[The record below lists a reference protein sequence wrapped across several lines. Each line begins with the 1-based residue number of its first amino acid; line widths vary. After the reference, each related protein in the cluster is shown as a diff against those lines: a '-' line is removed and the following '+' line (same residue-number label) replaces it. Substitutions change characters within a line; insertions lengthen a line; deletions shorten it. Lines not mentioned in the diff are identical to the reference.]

1 MEKFLHVML
10 CTAVTVSLAGCQK
23 MDQGVLKA
31 NPGSGS
37 GGLTEAVTET
47 IVSDIVSGILEDTDK
62 LEDGSTTKR
71 QEVRVMPAENDSEVR
86 VIDDNHVVKE
96 YMQNTIL
103 LVVREALR
111 MQSLPALPD
120 GAKALYHYELWQ
132 EDLDSVLTGAE
143 RPLLKAYTAGL
154 YKDPAGFYL
163 GIELSDEMEYE
174 LGEYFENGRC
184 YAALEETTGAYLL
197 GLAEGNPESSVS
209 GSETDRR
216 QEEGGEPA
224 DFYLSARSDIDY
236 EGVASVSKKQKIE
249 IIPAGEETTAFSLT
263 DLKEITEF
271 LKKEDAGAWEFT
283 GSIPADAE
291 KVCDVIRYA
300 QARRTADKRLV
311 EQYRD
316 VLYQNTD
323 GYFVEVVEADSG
335 MYEGDDKG
343 MRLCFK
349 VPEQTGDYISGFCKQ
364 QGDCFK

>member
-1 MEKFLHVML
+1 MEKFLYVML
-10 CTAVTVSLAGCQK
+10 CTAVIVSLAGCQK

-37 GGLTEAVTET
+37 GGLTEAITET
-47 IVSDIVSGILEDTDK
+47 IVSDIVSGILEDTDEF
-62 LEDGSTTKR
+62 EDGGTTKR
-71 QEVRVMPAENDSEVR
+71 QEVRVLSAENDSEVR
-86 VIDDNHVVKE
+86 VIDDDHVVKE

-103 LVVREALR
+103 LVVREVLR

-120 GAKALYHYELWQ
+120 GAKALYRYELWQ
-132 EDLDSVLTGAE
+132 EDLDSGLKEAE
-143 RPLLKAYTAGL
+143 RPLLKAYTVGL
-154 YKDPAGFYL
+154 YKDSDGFYI
-163 GIELSDEMEYE
+163 GIELSDAMAYE
-174 LGEYFENGRC
+174 LGEHFKNGRR

-197 GLAEGNPESSVS
+197 GLAEGNLNSSVS
-209 GSETDRR
+209 RSETDRQ
-216 QEEGGEPA
+216 QEEGGGFA

-249 IIPAGEETTAFSLT
+249 IIPAGGEKTAFT
-263 DLKEITEF
+263 IADLKEITEF
-271 LKKEDAGAWEFT
+271 LKKEDAGAWEYI

-291 KVCDVIRYA
+291 KVCDVIRYV

-316 VLYQNTD
+316 VLYQNKD

-335 MYEGDDKG
+335 MYEGADKG

>member
-10 CTAVTVSLAGCQK
+10 CIAVTVLLAGCQK
-23 MDQGVLKA
+23 MDQGASKA
-31 NPGSGS
+31 SPGSGS
-37 GGLTEAVTET
+37 GGLTEAITET
-47 IVSDIVSGILEDTDK
+47 IVSDIVSGILEDTDNF
-62 LEDGSTTKR
+62 EDGSTTKR
-71 QEVRVMPAENDSEVR
+71 QEVRVLSAENDSEVR
-86 VIDDNHVVKE
+86 VIDDDHVVKE

-111 MQSLPALPD
+111 TQSLPALPD
-120 GAKALYHYELWQ
+120 GATALYRYELWQ
-132 EDLDSVLTGAE
+132 EDLDSGLKEAE

-154 YKDPAGFYL
+154 YKDSDGFYL
-163 GIELSDEMEYE
+163 GIELSDAMAYE
-174 LGEYFENGRC
+174 LGEYFENGRR
-184 YAALEETTGAYLL
+184 YAALEETAGAYLL
-197 GLAEGNPESSVS
+197 DLAEGDLNSSVS
-209 GSETDRR
+209 RSETDR
-216 QEEGGEPA
+216 QKEEGGEPA

-236 EGVASVSKKQKIE
+236 EGVVSVSKKQKIE
-249 IIPAGEETTAFSLT
+249 IISAGEETTAFSLT

-271 LKKEDAGAWEFT
+271 LKKEDAGAWDYT

-316 VLYQNTD
+316 VLYQNRD

-364 QGDCFK
+364 QGYCFK